1 MNAFFLSPF
10 HTGWSITGRMK
21 ADLTAQTAKKS
32 CLIYARCSTR
42 DQETENQLAQLRD
55 YAAKQ
60 DWQVIEEIVDVCSGG
75 KASTQRPGLD
85 KVFQMAHRK
94 AFDVLLF
101 WSLDRLSREGSRK
114 TIAYLTLLDDYGVAW
129 HSFSEP
135 YISSLGVFSD
145 CIISLLAAL
154 ARQEKIRI
162 SERTK
167 AGLERTRRVNGTR
180 LGRPKTAPER
190 FAKALKLRKQGLS
203 FSEIATSMGIKRTRA
218 FQLVQA
224 AQNAPA

>member
-1 MNAFFLSPF
+1 MKQIANPPEPF
-10 HTGWSITGRMK
+10 QKT
-21 ADLTAQTAKKS
+21 

-42 DQETENQLAQLRD
+42 DQETENQVAQLRE
-55 YAAKQ
+55 YAKKQ
-60 DWQVIEEIVDVCSGG
+60 DWQVVEEIIDVCSGG
-75 KASTQRPGLD
+75 KSSKEREGLD
-85 KVFQMAHRK
+85 KIFKLAHRK

-114 TIAYLTLLDDYGVAW
+114 TIAYLTILDDAGVAW

-145 CIISLLAAL
+145 CIISLLSTL
-154 ARQEKIRI
+154 AKQERIRI

-180 LGRPKTAPER
+180 LGRPKTPPER
-190 FAKALKLRKQGLS
+190 LQKALKLRQEGLS
-203 FSEIATSMGIKRTRA
+203 FAQVAERLGVSRIRA
-218 FQLVQA
+218 FQMVKGA
-224 AQNAPA
+224 AE